1 VIYLIDTNVI
11 SEVRK
16 GDRCNARVASWYAS
30 IDDADIYLSVLVLGE
45 IRGGIERARAKDPV
59 KSRVLERWLAVLQ
72 ESFADRILPVDHRVA
87 DAWGRMSA
95 KRSVSTIDALLA
107 ATAKVHRMTLATR
120 NISHVAN
127 LGVDILN
134 PFVPTASRS

>member
-1 VIYLIDTNVI
+1 VNFLLDTNVI

-16 GDRCNARVASWYAS
+16 GDRCNRHVASWYAS

-45 IRGGIERARAKDPV
+45 IRGGIERARTKDPV
-59 KSRVLERWLAVLQ
+59 KSAVLERWLATVQ
-72 ESFADRILPVDHRVA
+72 ESFSDRILPVDQMVA
-87 DAWGRMSA
+87 DAWGRMNA

-120 NISHVAN
+120 NASDVAN
-127 LGVDILN
+127 LGADIFN
-134 PFVPTASRS
+134 PFVPPAGRP

>member
-1 VIYLIDTNVI
+1 VNYLIDTNVI

-16 GDRCNARVASWYAS
+16 GDRCNRHVASWYAS

-59 KSRVLERWLAVLQ
+59 KSGALERWLAAVQ
-72 ESFADRILPVDHRVA
+72 VSFADRILPVDHIVA

-95 KRSVSTIDALLA
+95 KRSVSTVDALLA

-120 NISHVAN
+120 NISHVAD
-127 LGVDILN
+127 LGADVFN
-134 PFVPTASRS
+134 PFEPRRSRP